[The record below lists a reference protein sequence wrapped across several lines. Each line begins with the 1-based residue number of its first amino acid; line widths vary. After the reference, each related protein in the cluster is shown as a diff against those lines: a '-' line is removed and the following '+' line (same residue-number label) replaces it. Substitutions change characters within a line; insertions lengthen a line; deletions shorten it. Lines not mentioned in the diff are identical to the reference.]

1 MAQIIN
7 MQYNLSKD
15 GKDSME
21 WQSQCTSLKI
31 RF

>member
-7 MQYNLSKD
+7 MQYNLFKD
-15 GKDSME
+15 GKDSE
-21 WQSQCTSLKI
+21 WQFQCTSLKI